1 MPGNDKKNKID
12 FTVDRNNL
20 YREESFTDIKVAAIR
35 RLTPIKPDGSDDES
49 RDSIFM
55 AQTQLMSPSGPVM
68 LQSMLDAM
76 TLEEA
81 IDMGIKA
88 LHKGSGGKLMPDA
101 IEIAVTNTTKKFYKL
116 SSDESKEYLHK
127 ALE

>member
-1 MPGNDKKNKID
+1 MLGNDKKNKID
-12 FTVDRNNL
+12 LTVDRNNL

-35 RLTPIKPDGSDDES
+35 RLTPVKPDGSDDES

-68 LQSMLDAM
+68 LQSMLDAR

-81 IDMGIKA
+81 MERFPAAMQKEVDKVMAEDK
-88 LHKGSGGKLMPDA
+88 KKEQGK
-101 IEIAVTNTTKKFYKL
+101 VV
-116 SSDESKEYLHK
+116 
-127 ALE
+127 

>member
-1 MPGNDKKNKID
+1 MPSNDPQQTID
-12 FTVDRNNL
+12 FTVDRSNL

-35 RLTPIKPDGSDDES
+35 RLMPIKPDGSYDES

-68 LQSMLDAM
+68 LQSVLDAK

-81 IDMGIKA
+81 MERFPKA
-88 LHKGSGGKLMPDA
+88 MQKEMEKVASED
-101 IEIAVTNTTKKFYKL
+101 KK
-116 SSDESKEYLHK
+116 KE
-127 ALE
+127 